1 MELKPERLA
10 SQLAAEPLRPAY
22 LVAGPETLLVLEA
35 ADAIRGRARATGFG
49 EREVFDADGRDFDWN
64 TLDATFR
71 APSLFSAQR
80 LVEVRL
86 PTGKPGK
93 EGSEVIA
100 DYCAQPPG
108 DIVLLVT
115 AGDWSRQHG
124 GKWSEAIGRIGHVV
138 QAPTVRPHELEGWLE
153 SRLRT
158 RGVRADRN
166 AVQRL
171 AERVQGNLLAAAQE
185 VDKLALLADGS
196 TLDATRMDALV
207 ADAARFDVFRLI
219 DAALNGQPAQAARM
233 LAGLRAE
240 GDAVPA
246 LMGMVVMELNR
257 VAALARVQAR
267 GGNLAAEFKAQ
278 RVWDSKQAVYRR
290 ALSKHPVSQWERFV
304 AMAGGV
310 DRIAKGRVRIGE
322 EPADAWLALERL
334 LIAVAEPKAKL
345 LAS

>member
-10 SQLAAEPLRPAY
+10 AQLAAEPLRPAY
-22 LVAGPETLLVLEA
+22 LVAGAEPLLVLEA
-35 ADAIRGRARATGFG
+35 ADAIRIRARETGFG

-64 TLDATFR
+64 ALDATFR

-80 LVEVRL
+80 LVELRL
-86 PTGKPGK
+86 PTGRPGK
-93 EGSEVIA
+93 EGGEVIA
-100 DYCAQPPG
+100 DYCANPPG

-115 AGDWSRQHG
+115 SGDWSRQHG
-124 GKWSEAIGRIGHVV
+124 GKWSEAIGRIGHFIPA
-138 QAPTVRPHELEGWLE
+138 QQVRAHELEGWLE
-153 SRLRT
+153 ARLRS

-196 TLDATRMDALV
+196 TFDGARMDALV
-207 ADAARFDVFRLI
+207 ADAARFDVFRLV

-240 GDAVPA
+240 GEAVPA

-290 ALSKHPVSQWERFV
+290 ALSKHPASQWERFV

-334 LIAVAEPKAKL
+334 LLAVAEPKAKL